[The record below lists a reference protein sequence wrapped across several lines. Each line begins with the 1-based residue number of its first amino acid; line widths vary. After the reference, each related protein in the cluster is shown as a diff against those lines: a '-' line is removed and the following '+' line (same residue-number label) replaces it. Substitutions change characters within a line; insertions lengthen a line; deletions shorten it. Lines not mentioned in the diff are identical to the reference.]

1 MWCQPRT
8 GRPASWNISTVGTR
22 LFPTGRM
29 YRAESV
35 APSSETKVTVW
46 YSRSALRRGR
56 NDGRIVKER
65 QQHVVKRLNFFMAE
79 AGENS
84 RRFLQVRLL

>member
-46 YSRSALRRGR
+46 YSAVGVETGQGTTGASSKNVSSMSSNA
-56 NDGRIVKER
+56 
-65 QQHVVKRLNFFMAE
+65 
-79 AGENS
+79 
-84 RRFLQVRLL
+84 